1 MDTAAARAAL
11 QREHAATLSQQAQL
25 RHVLNQVIAAAADV
39 ATDDE
44 HDPEGATIA
53 YERERTKALIERAEA
68 HLGEIALALDR
79 LEAGAY
85 ETCVRCGGAIGL
97 ERLQARP
104 VVRTCIACAS
114 HGENRG

>member
-1 MDTAAARAAL
+1 MTSMDTADIRQAL
-11 QREHAATLSQQAQL
+11 QEEHAATLSQREQL
-25 RHVLNQVIAAAADV
+25 RRDFDQIVAAAADV

-53 YERERTKALIERAEA
+53 YERERTKALIEQASTHLDDIARALER
-68 HLGEIALALDR
+68 LDS
-79 LEAGAY
+79 GTY
-85 ETCVRCGGAIGL
+85 GTCVQCGEVIAV

-114 HGENRG
+114 R